1 MILDCGGRELDLSSP
16 RIMGILNA
24 TPDSFSDGG
33 QHFEDA
39 RIDVD
44 SVLAKVDAMVAGG
57 AEIIDV
63 GGESTRP
70 GAAPVSLEEEQDRVL
85 PVVAAINERF
95 DVVVSVDTSS
105 PEVMLEAAGLGA
117 GMINDVRALQRPGA
131 LRAAASTDLPV
142 CLMHMQGQPDSMQER
157 PSYTDII
164 TEVKVFLGE
173 RIEAA
178 EIAGIKKTKLLI
190 DPGYGF
196 GKTLGHNLSLLKRQD
211 ELLALGC
218 PILSGLSRKSMID
231 HLLRRSIDQ
240 RLPGSLALAMLAV
253 QHGASIVRVH
263 DVAETHDVLKI
274 LGAVNQSAEP

>member
-16 RIMGILNA
+16 KIMGILNT

-33 QHFEDA
+33 QHFEGA
-39 RIDVD
+39 RIDLD
-44 SVLAKVDAMVAGG
+44 SVLAKVDAMIAGG

-70 GAAPVSLEEEQDRVL
+70 GAAPVSLEEEKDRVL
-85 PVVAAINERF
+85 PVVAAIKERF
-95 DVVVSVDTSS
+95 NVVVSVDTSS

-131 LRAAASTDLPV
+131 LQAAASTDLPV
-142 CLMHMQGQPDSMQER
+142 CLMHMQGQPGSMQER
-157 PSYTDII
+157 PNYSDTVA
-164 TEVKVFLGE
+164 EVKAFLGE

-178 EIAGIKKTKLLI
+178 EVAGIKKNKLLI

-196 GKTLGHNLSLLKRQD
+196 GKALGHNLNLLKRQD
-211 ELLALGC
+211 ELLELGC

-231 HLLRRSIDQ
+231 HLLGRSIDQ

-263 DVAETHDVLKI
+263 DVAETHDVLHI
-274 LGAVNQSAEP
+274 LEVVNQSAYP

>member
-1 MILDCGGRELDLSSP
+1 MILDCGERELDLSSP
-16 RIMGILNA
+16 KIMGILNA

-33 QHFEDA
+33 QHFEGA
-39 RIDVD
+39 RIDLG
-44 SVLAKVDAMVAGG
+44 SVLAKVDAMIADG

-70 GAAPVSLEEEQDRVL
+70 GAAPVSLEEEKDRVL
-85 PVVAAINERF
+85 PVVAAIKERF
-95 DVVVSVDTSS
+95 NVVVSVDTSS

-131 LRAAASTDLPV
+131 LQAAESTNLPV

-157 PSYTDII
+157 PRYTDII
-164 TEVKVFLGE
+164 TEVKAFLGE

-178 EIAGIKKTKLLI
+178 EMAGIKKTKLLI

-196 GKTLGHNLSLLKRQD
+196 GKALGHNLNLLKRQD
-211 ELLALGC
+211 ELLELGC

-231 HLLRRSIDQ
+231 HLLGRSIDQ

-263 DVAETHDVLKI
+263 DVAETHDVLRI
-274 LGAVNQSAEP
+274 LDAVNKSAEL

>member
-16 RIMGILNA
+16 KIMGILNA

-33 QHFEDA
+33 QHFEGA

-44 SVLAKVDAMVAGG
+44 SVLVKVDAMITGG

-70 GAAPVSLEEEQDRVL
+70 GAAPVSLEEEKERVL
-85 PVVAAINERF
+85 PIVAAINERF

-131 LRAAASTDLPV
+131 LQAAVSTDLPV
-142 CLMHMQGQPDSMQER
+142 CLMHMQGQPDSMQKR
-157 PSYTDII
+157 PSYADTIA
-164 TEVKVFLGE
+164 EVKAFLGE

-178 EIAGIKKTKLLI
+178 EIAGIKKTKLLV

-196 GKTLGHNLSLLKRQD
+196 GKTLGHNLNLLKRQD

-231 HLLRRSIDQ
+231 HLLGRSIDQ

-263 DVAETHDVLKI
+263 DVAETHDVLRI
-274 LGAVNQSAEP
+274 LDSVNQSA